1 MADIDEAL
9 LLKLLE
15 EKKQLL
21 AEFPELRVLQ
31 AEIDEQLSQVK
42 QEPEARLKK
51 MFELMND
58 IVDNELKPELK
69 KLKEK
74 MDEVLPEQNIK
85 KPDKRRLG

>member
-69 KLKEK
+69 
-74 MDEVLPEQNIK
+74 
-85 KPDKRRLG
+85 